1 MRRGH
6 AEALLPMVERTMKTA
21 ELCYSTIDRVAV
33 TAGPGT
39 FTGSRVG
46 MSAAL
51 GLSFA
56 HGLPVVTYSSLQ
68 CVARAA
74 IEALGDK
81 AFEYEG
87 VLVARDAKR
96 DSVFIE
102 VTDMAGKEISAPA
115 LLGVAEARHLAM
127 GRRLFALGS
136 GVPILNADGGAS
148 RRELDDVW
156 SNATPLPDITE
167 PDARYMMQD
176 AAKLQPATS
185 PSPLYLRPP
194 DATPSSRPPLTRQ
207 AAGRPS
213 NA

>member
-6 AEALLPMVERTMKTA
+6 AEALLPMVERTMKAA
-21 ELCYSTIDRVAV
+21 ELGYSTIDRIAV

-96 DSVFIE
+96 GSVFIE
-102 VTDMAGKEISAPA
+102 VTDMTGSEMSAPA
-115 LLGVAEARHLAM
+115 LLGIAEARHLAT
-127 GRRLFALGS
+127 GHRFFALGS

-148 RRELDDVW
+148 RLELDDVW
-156 SNATPLPDITE
+156 PDETPPPGITE
-167 PDARYMMQD
+167 PDARHMMQD
-176 AAKLQPATS
+176 AAKLQPTTS

-194 DATPSSRPPLTRQ
+194 DAMPSSRPPLTRQ
-207 AAGRPS
+207 ATGRPP